1 MRVQA
6 HGRPSMKLE
15 HQEIAADRRH
25 ALGVTRVS
33 SVASGARCAVMSVW
47 CSGRAVDPA
56 RQAGPE
62 DIEILIPGDPEACT
76 MVIALDRAYFER
88 KAREV
93 LGGEAVTTAEIPPRV
108 ERYAAAADP
117 LMREIGN
124 ALRSEVHSRRRPN
137 AAYLECMAAMV
148 AIHLAK
154 TYCGGAPAL
163 PPCPGLPPHKLARVQ
178 SFINAHL
185 AEGLRL
191 KQLAGVV
198 HMSTFHFSRMFKQAT
213 GRSPHA
219 YLTELR
225 VEQAKR
231 LLTESTLPLIEV
243 AARVGFQ
250 TQGHF
255 TGVFHRH
262 TGLTPRVF
270 RMNCPARHTAEASS
284 DSAPQRRARA

>member
-15 HQEIAADRRH
+15 HQEIPADRRH

-56 RQAGPE
+56 RQPGSE

-163 PPCPGLPPHKLARVQ
+163 PR
-178 SFINAHL
+178 AH
-185 AEGLRL
+185 AP
-191 KQLAGVV
+191 
-198 HMSTFHFSRMFKQAT
+198 SRPR
-213 GRSPHA
+213 RSSC
-219 YLTELR
+219 R
-225 VEQAKR
+225 
-231 LLTESTLPLIEV
+231 
-243 AARVGFQ
+243 
-250 TQGHF
+250 
-255 TGVFHRH
+255 HR
-262 TGLTPRVF
+262 TT
-270 RMNCPARHTAEASS
+270 ASS
-284 DSAPQRRARA
+284 RENRVSLVKAPGRQCAPAGSELWR

>member
-15 HQEIAADRRH
+15 HQEIPADRRH

-56 RQAGPE
+56 RQPGPE

-93 LGGEAVTTAEIPPRV
+93 LG
-108 ERYAAAADP
+108 
-117 LMREIGN
+117 GN

-163 PPCPGLPPHKLARVQ
+163 PPCAGLPPHKLARVQ